1 MFFGKMC
8 LCVFCPLSKW
18 IFFNVEFW
26 SFCWSSLYVFSTYL
40 LSSMC
45 LASIFSHSIN
55 LHFCLSQW
63 KTQTYF
69 LLKSVTFDSLTV
81 CHIYWELEIPLNIVN
96 ICIMLLHMQIIK
108 VLAYVVKILITF
120 SHIKMRL
127 LESIYVDLF
136 WGTGQRKV
144 KAIYH

>member
-1 MFFGKMC
+1 
-8 LCVFCPLSKW
+8 
-18 IFFNVEFW
+18 
-26 SFCWSSLYVFSTYL
+26 
-40 LSSMC
+40 
-45 LASIFSHSIN
+45 
-55 LHFCLSQW
+55 
-63 KTQTYF
+63 
-69 LLKSVTFDSLTV
+69 
-81 CHIYWELEIPLNIVN
+81 
-96 ICIMLLHMQIIK
+96 MLLHMQIIK